1 MLLEVNNLNYEKFDN
16 FNIKFED
23 NRQYSIIGNLK
34 SGNEVL
40 FKILSTFIMTNDV
53 ISFNNNVLNYQNRL
67 KYIRRIGVIR
77 EVNDNLFITDNV
89 LDELRFSLEKV
100 NINDDEINKRINFF
114 LKYFNLRIKTKLI
127 SELTIYEK
135 QLLLVIIGLITE
147 PKVVLIEDIY
157 CNLRLEELKRLNKLL
172 SYLSEEENMTIIK
185 FMNSFDYANKNDYI
199 YLMDNY
205 EIIKEGNKD
214 DILNDTKFINDHDL
228 RVPFM
233 YDLSDKLKMYK
244 LIDKVYLNMEDMV
257 NDIWK

>member
-1 MLLEVNNLNYEKFDN
+1 MLLEVNNLNYDKFDN

-40 FKILSTFIMTNDV
+40 FKILSTFIMTENV
-53 ISFNNNVLNYQNRL
+53 INFNNINLNHQNRF
-67 KYIRRIGVIR
+67 KYIRRIGIIR

-89 LDELRFSLEKV
+89 IDELSFSLEKI
-100 NINDDEINKRINFF
+100 NINEKEIAKRINFF
-114 LKYFNLRIKTKLI
+114 LKYFNLRIKTKMI
-127 SELTIYEK
+127 NELNIYEK
-135 QLLLVIIGLITE
+135 QLLLIIIGLINN

-157 CNLRLEELKRLNKLL
+157 SNLRLDDLTKLHKLL
-172 SYLSEEENMTIIK
+172 TYLTKEENITVIK
-185 FMNSFDYANKNDYI
+185 FMNNFDYANKNDYI
-199 YLMDNY
+199 YLLDNY
-205 EIIKEGNKD
+205 EIIKEGHKD
-214 DILNDTKFINDHDL
+214 DILSDTKFINDHDL

-244 LIDKVYLNMEDMV
+244 LVDKVYLKMEDMV

>member
-1 MLLEVNNLNYEKFDN
+1 MVLEVNNLNYDKFKD

-23 NRQYSIIGNLK
+23 NKQYAIIGDLK

-40 FKILSTFIMTNDV
+40 FKVLSTFIMTNDV
-53 ISFNNNVLNYQNRL
+53 INFNNNSLNYQNRL
-67 KYIRRIGVIR
+67 RYIKRIGVIR

-89 LDELRFSLEKV
+89 LDELSFSLEKM
-100 NINDDEINKRINFF
+100 NISKDMINKRINFY

-127 SELTIYEK
+127 SELSIYEK
-135 QLLLVIIGLITE
+135 QLLVVIIALITE

-157 CNLRLEELKRLNKLL
+157 NNLRLEDLKRVHKIL
-172 SYLSEEENMTIIK
+172 SYLCDKDGVTIIK
-185 FMNSFDYANKNDYI
+185 FMNNFDYANKNDYI

-205 EIIKEGNKD
+205 EIVKEGNKD
-214 DILNDTKFINDHDL
+214 DVLSDTKFINDHNL

-244 LIDKVYLNMEDMV
+244 LIDKVYLSMEDMV